1 MSEAQQGP
9 EIRDVISAKRYHFLF
24 YFLNTQS
31 EPLWGK
37 EKCLIG
43 PRVFSKLTPV
53 IEFFSL
59 YHFVVYHKLH
69 ARISFRV
76 NSVCP

>member
-9 EIRDVISAKRYHFLF
+9 EIRNVISAKRYYSLF

-31 EPLWGK
+31 EPLLGR

-43 PRVFSKLTPV
+43 PRVFSKLTLWSNS
-53 IEFFSL
+53 FL
-59 YHFVVYHKLH
+59 YLFVVYV
-69 ARISFRV
+69 RSR
-76 NSVCP
+76 P